1 MQIRLPD
8 TSGEFRAYELSGT
21 PIDKTPLPPDP
32 IRTVFA
38 AAHVAADPFSDCV
51 PGEPASLDWEATM
64 GFRRHLAGLGL
75 GIAEAMDTAQ
85 RGMGLDWPLALELI
99 RRTSSEL
106 PDALVFNGAGTDQLK
121 PSNARNLDDVRR
133 AYMEQIEGIQKV
145 GGRIIIMASRAL
157 ARVATSPKDYESV
170 YGEVIA
176 ACDEPVILH
185 WLGDMFDP
193 ELTGYWGGDNFQSC
207 LKTALTIIEDNQSN
221 IDGIKISL
229 LDKDK
234 EIAMRR
240 RLPAGVRMYSGD
252 DFNYPE
258 LILGDEEG
266 FSHALLGIFDPIAMS
281 AARAIALLGEGDIE
295 GYSDTIE
302 PTVPLSRHIFRAPTL
317 YYKTGVVFLAWLNGF
332 QRHFI
337 MLGGAQ
343 SMRSLPYFVDC
354 FKMADSC
361 GLLSDPEM
369 AILRMKKFLGLY
381 GA

>member
-1 MQIRLPD
+1 
-8 TSGEFRAYELSGT
+8 
-21 PIDKTPLPPDP
+21 
-32 IRTVFA
+32 
-38 AAHVAADPFSDCV
+38 
-51 PGEPASLDWEATM
+51 
-64 GFRRHLAGLGL
+64 
-75 GIAEAMDTAQ
+75 
-85 RGMGLDWPLALELI
+85 
-99 RRTSSEL
+99 
-106 PDALVFNGAGTDQLK
+106 
-121 PSNARNLDDVRR
+121 
-133 AYMEQIEGIQKV
+133 
-145 GGRIIIMASRAL
+145 MASRAL

-193 ELTGYWGGDNFQSC
+193 ELSGYWGGDNFRSC
-207 LKTALTIIEDNQSN
+207 LETALTIIEDNQSN

-266 FSHALLGIFDPIAMS
+266 FSHALLGIFDPIAIS